1 MSEKI
6 TFTDKGPQGEYERI
20 LTATVAGSPVTLC
33 FQDKSHGKNLEAIA
47 ASLKDA
53 YRQRVKNWS

>member
-6 TFTDKGPQGEYERI
+6 TFTDKGSQGEYERV
-20 LTATVAGSPVTLC
+20 LTASVGSCAVTIC

-47 ASLKDA
+47 AALKDA